1 MILQALK
8 SYYEREKEDL
18 SPFGYENGK
27 IHFEL
32 VLDGEGN
39 LVQVNDLRP
48 VDEKNKKAPYKR
60 MKVPSLLKQR
70 SVGIEPN
77 FAWDNTGY
85 VLGIDA
91 KGKKER
97 TLKYHQAFKELH
109 KTVGGSLNNQKMRA
123 VLKFLD
129 GWKPEQVEN
138 SIENWEDV
146 IGNNVV
152 FRQEGEHTYLH
163 EYPDV
168 QSAWQEYLHT
178 YYREY
183 VDDKGP
189 ASLPGFCLVSGDKTR
204 IVRLHLFIKG
214 IIGGKS
220 SGASL
225 IGFNLPAFLSYG
237 KKSNYNAPV
246 GVEAAFEYATALN
259 ALLADEKHRVRL
271 GDATTVFWTEK
282 PSKVES
288 IITAIFSG
296 TEGDTGDVKQYLEE
310 VSRGRQPEDLELDV
324 PFYILGLS
332 PNAARISV
340 RFWHAST
347 VEEVGERVGQHFS
360 DLHIERWDK
369 ERKSFTE
376 ESDFPGMWR
385 LLVQTAPLE
394 GTKRDS
400 QKIPPVLGGEVMRSI
415 LTGAPYPRSFLTGI
429 VNRIRAEQ
437 EIGYLQASIIKACL
451 VRNARLFGK
460 PLEVKMS
467 LDTENANPA
476 YLLGRLFAILEK
488 TQRDALGKLNR
499 TIRDGY
505 ISSASATPRA
515 VFPRL
520 LRLAQHHISKAE
532 YGEPDNKR
540 ITEVMDRI
548 EEFPTQLP
556 LEEQG
561 LFFIGY
567 YHQRN
572 AFFKKSKEKDDE

>member
-1 MILQALK
+1 
-8 SYYEREKEDL
+8 
-18 SPFGYENGK
+18 
-27 IHFEL
+27 
-32 VLDGEGN
+32 
-39 LVQVNDLRP
+39 
-48 VDEKNKKAPYKR
+48 
-60 MKVPSLLKQR
+60 
-70 SVGIEPN
+70 
-77 FAWDNTGY
+77 
-85 VLGIDA
+85 
-91 KGKKER
+91 
-97 TLKYHQAFKELH
+97 
-109 KTVGGSLNNQKMRA
+109 
-123 VLKFLD
+123 
-129 GWKPEQVEN
+129 
-138 SIENWEDV
+138 
-146 IGNNVV
+146 
-152 FRQEGEHTYLH
+152 
-163 EYPDV
+163 
-168 QSAWQEYLHT
+168 
-178 YYREY
+178 
-183 VDDKGP
+183 
-189 ASLPGFCLVSGDKTR
+189 
-204 IVRLHLFIKG
+204 
-214 IIGGKS
+214 
-220 SGASL
+220 
-225 IGFNLPAFLSYG
+225 
-237 KKSNYNAPV
+237 
-246 GVEAAFEYATALN
+246 
-259 ALLADEKHRVRL
+259 VRL